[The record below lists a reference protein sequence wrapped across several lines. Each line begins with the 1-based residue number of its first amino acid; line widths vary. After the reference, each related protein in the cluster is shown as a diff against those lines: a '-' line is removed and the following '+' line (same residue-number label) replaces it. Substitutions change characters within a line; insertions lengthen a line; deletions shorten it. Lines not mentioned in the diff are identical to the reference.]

1 MIVKCNAEKTVMHFS
16 LECSDLL
23 QGNLFFFMAASVY
36 DHVYLSKRASATFKV
51 FEAVFQK
58 TLNLIMIISSYHPLK
73 TLFSSSETYSR
84 STQRHTTAWL
94 MMSQTRQSFA
104 WWWIRWTTSSPECSG
119 YTPIGSYSSAMARW
133 CTSGTLSWDRYR
145 TPPTWW
151 RTRHVIG

>member
-58 TLNLIMIISSYHPLK
+58 TSNLIMIISSYQL
-73 TLFSSSETYSR
+73 
-84 STQRHTTAWL
+84 
-94 MMSQTRQSFA
+94 
-104 WWWIRWTTSSPECSG
+104 I
-119 YTPIGSYSSAMARW
+119 
-133 CTSGTLSWDRYR
+133 TLSKLCFLPQRLTQGRRNVTQLPD
-145 TPPTWW
+145 
-151 RTRHVIG
+151 